1 MSNDNSR
8 NVIAELHRIW
18 GADDITCKE
27 KIEKA
32 RKLVGPDFSFGNVR
46 HISRII
52 EDCAA
57 EEIEDCLALVVDV
70 VEHVRILPQDL
81 ESGLRAI
88 SDGDIGAV
96 SAFIEDQLDQV
107 DRKARLAATIPY
119 FYRGHEDDFVD
130 QFQSWYEKDE
140 WFFYTALELTL
151 KQYQYDSEERAD
163 DEFERELETVL
174 EGIESIAEDEGLDPE
189 DAYRSKNW
197 KVTKAHAL
205 LEDIRWTDRYIDFDL
220 VERNVKD
227 YPVLYE
233 FLDERDWLRQLRD
246 QNRPPLAE
254 FLSHSFQRDDFEA
267 LVRNRDQFDL
277 SQEEEVELDK
287 SIRFMKVL
295 GFYDHCLEVI
305 DMDEGGVSTLRDHL
319 LERDDFYNGM
329 AELQVLNGLMR
340 EFGADSVEMEP
351 EVRLS
356 DEDDDE
362 DYEYKTGDAKF
373 KVGGETIYTE
383 ITNPQADIE
392 AALNGI
398 YSIDQFDDFPVRT
411 YVTRKLRGQISPI
424 KEATGDL
431 TMLVIKNEPS
441 KVDDWTVRG
450 YVLGPETAVI
460 PEDALED
467 TKEGEEV
474 PVVVVRDDPIL
485 DEDEITDDLD
495 ILVNFR
501 DAPDWT
507 MEPYIIGQVFG
518 LNEDVSLDTLRRIGH
533 AFNAGTEIYRTSR
546 SEDSED

>member
-1 MSNDNSR
+1 MSNDDSR

-18 GADDITCKE
+18 SDDDITCKE
-27 KIEKA
+27 KIKKA
-32 RKLVGPDFSFGNVR
+32 RKLVDPDFSFGNLR

-70 VEHVRILPQDL
+70 VEHVNILPQDL

-88 SDGDIGAV
+88 SDEDIGAV

-119 FYRGHEDDFVD
+119 FYRDHEDNFVD

-140 WFFYTALELTL
+140 WFFYTASELTL
-151 KQYQYDSEERAD
+151 KQYQYDSTERAD

-220 VERNVKD
+220 VERNVED
-227 YPVLYE
+227 YPVLHE
-233 FLDERDWLRQLRD
+233 FLDERNWLRQLRD

-277 SQEEEVELDK
+277 SREDEVELDK
-287 SIRFMKVL
+287 SIRFMKIL

-305 DMDEGGVSTLRDHL
+305 DMNAGGVSTLRDHL
-319 LERDDFYNGM
+319 LERDEFYNGM

-340 EFGADSVEMEP
+340 EFGTDSVEIEP

-356 DEDDDE
+356 DKDDDE
-362 DYEYKTGDAKF
+362 DYEYKTGDAKI
-373 KVGGETIYTE
+373 KLGGATIYTE

-392 AALNGI
+392 AALNGV

-450 YVLGPETAVI
+450 YVLGPETAII
-460 PEDALED
+460 PDDALEETEED
-467 TKEGEEV
+467 EEV

-507 MEPYIIGQVFG
+507 MEPCIVGQVFG
-518 LNEDVSLDTLRRIGH
+518 LNEDVKLDTLRRIGH
-533 AFNAGTEIYRTSR
+533 AFNAGIEIYRTSR
-546 SEDSED
+546 SES